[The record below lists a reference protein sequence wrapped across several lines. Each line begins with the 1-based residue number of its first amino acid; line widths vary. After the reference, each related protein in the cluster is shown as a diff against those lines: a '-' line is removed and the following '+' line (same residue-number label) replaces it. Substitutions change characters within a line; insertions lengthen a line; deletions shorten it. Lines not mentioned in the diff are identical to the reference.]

1 MAEQI
6 FVDRTDGQWQTL
18 DWLSGAEL
26 LALAEPVPGG
36 SIHRLKMV
44 AGSEIPAHT
53 HPSDEYIYVIDGEIQ
68 TGERL
73 CRAGTFWCTPAWVR
87 QGPHRA
93 ITDVEI
99 LTIRLG
105 SMGSFC

>member
-18 DWLSGAEL
+18 DWLSGTTL
-26 LALAEPVPGG
+26 LALAEPVPSG
-36 SIHRLKMV
+36 SIHRLRMV

-53 HPSDEYIYVIDGEIQ
+53 HPSDEYVYVIHGEIQ
-68 TGERL
+68 TGERQ
-73 CRAGTFWCTPAWVR
+73 CQSGAFWCTPSGVK

-99 LTIRLG
+99 LTVRLG
-105 SMGSFC
+105 PMGSFG